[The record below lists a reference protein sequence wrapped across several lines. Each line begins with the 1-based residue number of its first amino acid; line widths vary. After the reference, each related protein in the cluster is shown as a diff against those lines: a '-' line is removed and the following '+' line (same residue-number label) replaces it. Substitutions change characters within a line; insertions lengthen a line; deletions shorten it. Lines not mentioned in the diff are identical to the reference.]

1 MKKVIIL
8 TLFLLFALGCA
19 FFWTKTVPV
28 FDLAFTLFLG
38 LSIGLIIL
46 VYLIRVYSN
55 PPKWLFRLR
64 FVIYNFQYGL
74 FFGIAMSVFKLID
87 HRQINILEFVFNVF
101 FFALFDFLF
110 GLSAEESYFKFR
122 KLIKKTSSASGN
134 DLALIDLACY
144 VDSDEYRTLGRLIL
158 EKHKLYF
165 YSADENKCLFESDVS
180 DISPV
185 VEKSSFL
192 NIPKGLDFQTNETKI
207 FMKFPYYWL
216 NVIKNEQSNLLG
228 K

>member
-1 MKKVIIL
+1 MKKIIIPAV
-8 TLFLLFALGCA
+8 FLLFALSCV
-19 FFWTKTVPV
+19 FWTKTVPV
-28 FDLAFTLFLG
+28 FDLGFTLFLG

-64 FVIYNFQYGL
+64 FIIYNFQYGL
-74 FFGIAMSVFKLID
+74 YFAILMTALGLIN
-87 HRQINILEFVFNVF
+87 HPQIDIKQFVFSIF
-101 FFALFDFLF
+101 FFTFFDFLF
-110 GLSAEESYFKFR
+110 GLSGEESYFKFR
-122 KLIKKTSSASGN
+122 RLIKKIGSANGN

-158 EKHKLYF
+158 GNHKLYF

-192 NIPKGLDFQTNETKI
+192 NIPVGLDFQVNETKI

-216 NVIKNEQSNLLG
+216 NAIVNE
-228 K
+228 